1 MSTYTDILE
10 AEYVSTL
17 PVHHVLVLKLRTNSE
32 KHYEIFEVVANLLA
46 TVQFRFS

>member
-17 PVHHVLVLKLRTNSE
+17 PVYHVLVLKLRTNSE
-32 KHYEIFEVVANLLA
+32 KHYEIFEIVA
-46 TVQFRFS
+46 TFQSRFS